1 VALPP
6 PVVRYLQAIVNVVIA
21 LFVALILVVAILPA
35 VASSQISSADQ
46 AIATAITHQSKVDA
60 GFASLL
66 APDPSTNDLNVIQ
79 AQAVKGAQSV
89 NSALAIV
96 RADKNAI
103 DGANLRLMILGW
115 FSPRSRSATARE
127 RVRLAVAHDGL
138 SQADVAFTAGANQAK
153 VRLPVYDAMIDFAK
167 MYTAMGKHDLT
178 GVGAL
183 YRDAHQKVALAMSL
197 EHAPGVPDALTQE
210 VSAFNDLLNNFESL
224 AQAIQGN
231 DAAGIKK
238 YSDAVQA
245 GLKTMLTLSKAVP
258 ANYQFKSYG
267 GMQKSFDAA
276 MMTLKSASSA
286 QH

>member
-1 VALPP
+1 
-6 PVVRYLQAIVNVVIA
+6 
-21 LFVALILVVAILPA
+21 
-35 VASSQISSADQ
+35 
-46 AIATAITHQSKVDA
+46 
-60 GFASLL
+60 
-66 APDPSTNDLNVIQ
+66 
-79 AQAVKGAQSV
+79 
-89 NSALAIV
+89 
-96 RADKNAI
+96 
-103 DGANLRLMILGW
+103 
-115 FSPRSRSATARE
+115 
-127 RVRLAVAHDGL
+127 
-138 SQADVAFTAGANQAK
+138 
-153 VRLPVYDAMIDFAK
+153 

-178 GVGAL
+178 GVDAL

-238 YSDAVQA
+238 YADAVQA